1 MTEKLISTP
10 SIAGI
15 GPRLLS
21 AADRLAPT
29 AGVLNGLVGPFFKK
43 SGGGLGGAT
52 SLIINGV
59 KSFKFASPLATTRS
73 ALNQPDVYPIESGV
87 VGIIGGMIADELG
100 KALGGSVGG
109 FLSKAGGASTKFGT
123 SSAFMGT
130 LTAYFLE
137 QGSGG
142 GAAEGIVNV
151 GQRLAGG
158 GGTGSGGQDYRLAQ
172 DNPNVVPNTMTQGVV
187 SVATGTEF

>member
-1 MTEKLISTP
+1 
-10 SIAGI
+10 
-15 GPRLLS
+15 
-21 AADRLAPT
+21 
-29 AGVLNGLVGPFFKK
+29 VLNGLVGPFFKK
-43 SGGGLGGAT
+43 SGGGIGGAVST
-52 SLIINGV
+52 VTNGV
-59 KSFKFASPLATTRS
+59 KNFKFASPIATTMS
-73 ALNQPDVYPIESGV
+73 AVNQPDVYPIMSGV
-87 VGIIGGMIADELG
+87 QSIVGGFIAEEIG
-100 KALGGSVGG
+100 KALDGKVGE
-109 FLSKAGGASTKFGT
+109 FMETAGGAATKFGT
-123 SSAFMGT
+123 SSAFMGI

-137 QGSGG
+137 QGAGG